1 MVHINMEELEKKYQI
16 LKEDMTE
23 TSSKIKKE
31 ELLSELQEYV
41 NSQVNK
47 FSQIQKV
54 VLQPVPFQKTATLK
68 IKRFLYT

>member
-1 MVHINMEELEKKYQI
+1 MKQDVTRQLDEKIEEIQ
-16 LKEDMTE
+16 T
-23 TSSKIKKE
+23 
-31 ELLSELQEYV
+31 ELQLYV

-54 VLQPVPFQKTATLK
+54 VLQPIPFQKTATMK